1 MGEPVPVLAVAQLLE
16 RTPAAMVKEQ
26 QARGVPVLVMR
37 DRVLT
42 FWDSSDYS
50 TQVET
55 QSAAALPGGRSQRSR
70 YDDSQ
75 PTDAELEEIEAQMWD
90 EHLAREAA
98 DAEAAEEREYFLDR
112 IAADVARA
120 ESGWVRCP
128 DVSVE
133 LDGEEDVLVVHVL
146 RWPDLK
152 SGLRFGTLL
161 QANGSPGVTFAQLEF
176 CFPHRP
182 AVDLVRRQNES
193 DVAVLQRIRAMVD
206 KLKDAAEAERAR
218 RLAELDFNS
227 PWRHSRRRWYHAEDD
242 QLRATDRDDAAFG
255 GPFWRHGDSRPEGAP
270 KNWMPIDEFA
280 RGMGIAS
287 VDVVKFAAHGA
298 CRLHVF
304 ARNVEVTRWPWGAPS
319 SAPAAVLVAEKD
331 NPMRGSGS
339 FRLPVN
345 GPVALDIVDLAA
357 LCDRPV
363 GFVAT
368 SRLFGPPYGQPGD
381 AGDGSEL
388 TFANSEPA
396 VFRQSDL
403 WIGPDGQAAFLR
415 LNLALPKLPQDCV
428 ADMTPDVEVRGG
440 EDGKASKAGKAK
452 AVPRRRNAKSNE
464 SRDLVLIR
472 LMLEKVVLRRD
483 ALAQNGYRSLHALAD
498 AIVADQPN
506 ATEAMSVAS
515 GASIGQSPETFRKKL
530 SAAKKALDAVDLTAS
545 DTTIVLGALVT
556 LAMQDDAASTDGGKK
571 QPHIEPGSSAK
582 EIAKAIRGVLPTD
595 LAAKPGLAEVEL
607 AKLVRSARKIRK

>member
-1 MGEPVPVLAVAQLLE
+1 
-16 RTPAAMVKEQ
+16 
-26 QARGVPVLVMR
+26 
-37 DRVLT
+37 
-42 FWDSSDYS
+42 
-50 TQVET
+50 
-55 QSAAALPGGRSQRSR
+55 
-70 YDDSQ
+70 
-75 PTDAELEEIEAQMWD
+75 
-90 EHLAREAA
+90 
-98 DAEAAEEREYFLDR
+98 
-112 IAADVARA
+112 
-120 ESGWVRCP
+120 
-128 DVSVE
+128 
-133 LDGEEDVLVVHVL
+133 
-146 RWPDLK
+146 
-152 SGLRFGTLL
+152 
-161 QANGSPGVTFAQLEF
+161 
-176 CFPHRP
+176 
-182 AVDLVRRQNES
+182 
-193 DVAVLQRIRAMVD
+193 
-206 KLKDAAEAERAR
+206 
-218 RLAELDFNS
+218 
-227 PWRHSRRRWYHAEDD
+227 
-242 QLRATDRDDAAFG
+242 
-255 GPFWRHGDSRPEGAP
+255 
-270 KNWMPIDEFA
+270 
-280 RGMGIAS
+280 
-287 VDVVKFAAHGA
+287 
-298 CRLHVF
+298 
-304 ARNVEVTRWPWGAPS
+304 
-319 SAPAAVLVAEKD
+319 
-331 NPMRGSGS
+331 
-339 FRLPVN
+339 
-345 GPVALDIVDLAA
+345 
-357 LCDRPV
+357 
-363 GFVAT
+363 
-368 SRLFGPPYGQPGD
+368 
-381 AGDGSEL
+381 L